1 MAGLEEARPDR
12 RYLSDSTHHC
22 LIQSVET
29 IETQE
34 GQELCIFELKLLA
47 THGGVYLTDE
57 PHTRGEEVKQIFAL
71 TGVPKWRIESNLRTF
86 KQIIRLT
93 LGIKDANGDQLEGA
107 LDGQEEST
115 LAGKYLKVIGRRENS
130 KTTDKVFTKFSY
142 YGLSEE
148 ELQEA
153 LEAAP
158 KVKVTKAPEAEV
170 TPSPIEEIP
179 LGDDVDPPF

>member
-1 MAGLEEARPDR
+1 MSKWAKRAETMAELAEARPDR
-12 RYLSDSTHHC
+12 RYLSDGTHHC
-22 LIQSVET
+22 LIQAVET
-29 IETQE
+29 KETQE

-47 THGGVYLTDE
+47 THGGVYLADE

-71 TGVPKWRIESNLRTF
+71 TGVPKWRIETNLRTF

-107 LDGQEEST
+107 LDGQEESA

-142 YGLSEE
+142 YACSEE
-148 ELQEA
+148 
-153 LEAAP
+153 
-158 KVKVTKAPEAEV
+158 
-170 TPSPIEEIP
+170 
-179 LGDDVDPPF
+179 